1 MRVKSNSII
10 YVLFCHE
17 KNIKFPN
24 LEFKK
29 NYFQNTFK
37 TENDNSDIHAIF
49 IILTVK
55 NNTIMRHN
63 NKKTILIQFQTVH

>member
-1 MRVKSNSII
+1 MRVMSNSII

-17 KNIKFPN
+17 N

-29 NYFQNTFK
+29 NYFRNTFK